1 MDKEKNLR
9 DLKRFDSIGRGI
21 AIVLSFVV
29 AVVSFYSVY
38 WHMTE
43 GKPPGGF
50 LGVMFMLAVGGMAAW
65 VCIQNLKGKQ

>member
-21 AIVLSFVV
+21 AIVLSFVM

-43 GKPPGGF
+43 GKLTLSHVPIH
-50 LGVMFMLAVGGMAAW
+50 AVERHH
-65 VCIQNLKGKQ
+65 CHDK

>member
-38 WHMTE
+38 
-43 GKPPGGF
+43 
-50 LGVMFMLAVGGMAAW
+50 
-65 VCIQNLKGKQ
+65 